1 MAKPKNSVLALPD
14 NLVGLLASADKRNGL
29 PPGTMQAVM
38 QQEVGGNLNKYLQDP
53 TAYHYGLNAEGKRV
67 AGHTGKVSTAFGP
80 FGILE
85 STAAKPGFGVAP
97 LKNKSIEEQVRFA
110 SDYLAARSKRAGD
123 LIKGLA
129 GYGEGGGYAKQVAA
143 KMGGKAPVTVTAG
156 KPAKGSK
163 RVAEGPV
170 QDDAP
175 VMAQAVP
182 TAPVVPTEEA
192 PVEEVPYQVAGAE
205 AVSEDPWGF
214 SQLPTA
220 PVASGFMQAQAA
232 SGASNLASIY
242 AGLESLGKFSNLKWN
257 SQRTLG

>member
-14 NLVGLLASADKRNGL
+14 NLVSLLASADKRNGL

-38 QQEVGGNLNKYLQDP
+38 QQEAGGNLNKYLQDP
-53 TAYHYGLNAEGKRV
+53 SAYHYGLNAEGKRV
-67 AGHTGKVSTAFGP
+67 AEHTGKVSTAFGP

-110 SDYLAARSKRAGD
+110 SDYLAARSKKAGG

-129 GYGEGGGYAKQVAA
+129 GYGEGGKYATQVAA
-143 KMGGKAPVTVTAG
+143 KMGGKGLVAAG

-170 QDDAP
+170 QDDTP
-175 VMAQAVP
+175 VLAQAVP
-182 TAPVVPTEEA
+182 TAPVVPADEA
-192 PVEEVPYQVAGAE
+192 PVEEVPYQVAEAK

-214 SQLPTA
+214 SQLPAA
-220 PVASGFMQAQAA
+220 PVASGFMQTQAA
-232 SGASNLASIY
+232 SGANNLASIY
-242 AGLESLGKFSNLKWN
+242 AGLESLGKFSNMKWN